1 MKSRFLTFLCSSAM
15 LLGIVACSDSD
26 TNNPAL
32 SLPTIEGAPSAS
44 TLTTNNAI
52 EATPEQI
59 SEDLSTLSET
69 EELGSMVTEMS
80 NFSSES
86 PFGSTAEKT
95 VSKKAMASS
104 DEGRCNEINE
114 TEIDGNDTITFQW
127 LNPDG
132 SLLRVC
138 ESDYDFSDEESAW
151 NQIYP
156 IYNGSVFSEQ
166 AKGLTDSTTLVLNMA
181 MTMYFDRSL
190 NEDKEPTIS
199 SVFVN
204 GNMLYNLTTSSTD
217 FNAYAEFSGTVYNSS
232 DTAIFS
238 NFSMIYWFSDGRYKC
253 DMSDFISSEKSEGE
267 ICKLIN
273 AEKTVGSL
281 YLSNDEVYVKDADG
295 KYVGDQPTNITNL

>member
-1 MKSRFLTFLCSSAM
+1 
-15 LLGIVACSDSD
+15 
-26 TNNPAL
+26 
-32 SLPTIEGAPSAS
+32 
-44 TLTTNNAI
+44 
-52 EATPEQI
+52 
-59 SEDLSTLSET
+59 
-69 EELGSMVTEMS
+69 
-80 NFSSES
+80 
-86 PFGSTAEKT
+86 
-95 VSKKAMASS
+95 
-104 DEGRCNEINE
+104 
-114 TEIDGNDTITFQW
+114 
-127 LNPDG
+127 
-132 SLLRVC
+132 
-138 ESDYDFSDEESAW
+138 
-151 NQIYP
+151 
-156 IYNGSVFSEQ
+156 SVFSEQ
-166 AKGLTDSTTLVLNMA
+166 AKGSTDSTTLVLNMA

-204 GNMLYNLTTSSTD
+204 GNMLYSLTTSSTD

>member
-26 TNNPAL
+26 SNNPAL
-32 SLPTIEGAPSAS
+32 SLPTIEGAPSTS
-44 TLTTNNAI
+44 TLTANNAI

-59 SEDLSTLSET
+59 NEDLNTLSET

-86 PFGSTAEKT
+86 PFSNTARKT
-95 VSKKAMASS
+95 ARKKIMASS

-114 TEIDGNDTITFQW
+114 IEIDGNDTITFQW
-127 LNPDG
+127 QKPDG

-138 ESDYDFSDEESAW
+138 ESDYNFSDEESAW
-151 NQIYP
+151 NQLYRV
-156 IYNGSVFSEQ
+156 YNGSVFSERV
-166 AKGLTDSTTLVLNMA
+166 KGSTDSTTLVLNMS
-181 MTMYFDRSL
+181 MTMYFDRYL

-199 SVFVN
+199 SVVVN
-204 GNMLYNLTTSSTD
+204 GNMLYTLIDSSTD
-217 FNAYAEFSGTVYNSS
+217 FNAYAEFSATAYNSS
-232 DTAIFS
+232 DRAIFS
-238 NFSMIYWFSDGRYKC
+238 DVSMIYWFSDGRYKC
-253 DMSDFISSEKSEGE
+253 DMSDFISSGNSEGE

-281 YLSNDEVYVKDADG
+281 YLSNDDVYVKDADG
-295 KYVGDQPTNITNL
+295 NYVGDQPTAITNL